1 MIIYLQGKN
10 VKIKGQKEKQ
20 RRVSQNNIPSKSRRI
35 NKKTKE
41 WETEKRVE
49 KIITTYRKNGY
60 IFSV

>member
-41 WETEKRVE
+41 
-49 KIITTYRKNGY
+49 
-60 IFSV
+60 